1 MVFDV
6 AGYRFNSSATQLRD
20 PGWTSLVKDVTP
32 DAEDDAGT
40 EDAPGTEAA
49 PSGLFERL
57 QAIAEGQAGK
67 CQKVEAER
75 KKTKP
80 LPLYTEKTLL
90 ADLRRVAKYIKDPA
104 LRALLVDR
112 DDGKQ
117 QEHGGIGTPAT
128 RAAML
133 ETLQTRNFY
142 QVENKKLVPT
152 PLGISFIQLLPPIA
166 TTPDMTALWHEQ
178 QKKIE
183 AGELTVDAFLD
194 ELEGFIA
201 HQVANVE
208 LGDIQFQ
215 RQGAAAALTLKCPNC
230 SGDLVKTPKVV
241 ACKGCGFRF
250 YPLIAEKTLTD
261 GQIEQLLAKGKTGVI
276 RGFKS
281 KAGSAFEASLLL
293 DKATGK
299 VTFEFPPKQPAKG
312 TKKAASRR

>member
-1 MVFDV
+1 M
-6 AGYRFNSSATQLRD
+6 
-20 PGWTSLVKDVTP
+20 
-32 DAEDDAGT
+32 
-40 EDAPGTEAA
+40 
-49 PSGLFERL
+49 FERL

-230 SGDLVKTPKVV
+230 AGDLVKTPKVV